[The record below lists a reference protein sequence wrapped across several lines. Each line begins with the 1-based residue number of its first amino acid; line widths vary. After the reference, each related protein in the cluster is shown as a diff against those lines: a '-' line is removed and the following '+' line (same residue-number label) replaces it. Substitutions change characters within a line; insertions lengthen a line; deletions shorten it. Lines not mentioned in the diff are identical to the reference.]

1 MFVLHRLYRLYKESI
16 ICVVGALCAAIL
28 LLFSAGCGSETKNEQ
43 LSWTINVQECQL
55 QDKLEAVD
63 DVRQYDGSIAKVP
76 HSNVPGAE
84 NVFLLVKLDVKKN
97 VAGNHPLKWQDVTL
111 QDSKGNSYNRIQDVF
126 LADYKYERLSATDLT
141 LDGSGWICF
150 EIPADLAKGDMKL
163 VYADDDSKNVM
174 IVKP

>member
-1 MFVLHRLYRLYKESI
+1 MFVLHRLYRVYKENI
-16 ICVVGALCAAIL
+16 FGIVGIFCAAIL
-28 LLFSAGCGSETKNEQ
+28 LLFSSGCGSEVKNEQ
-43 LSWTINVQECQL
+43 LSWTINVQECQI

-76 HSNVPGAE
+76 HSNVPDAG

-111 QDSKGNSYNRIQDVF
+111 QDSRGNSYNRIQDVF

-150 EIPADLAKGDMKL
+150 EVPAESVKGDMKL
-163 VYADDDSKNVM
+163 VYADGGSKNVM